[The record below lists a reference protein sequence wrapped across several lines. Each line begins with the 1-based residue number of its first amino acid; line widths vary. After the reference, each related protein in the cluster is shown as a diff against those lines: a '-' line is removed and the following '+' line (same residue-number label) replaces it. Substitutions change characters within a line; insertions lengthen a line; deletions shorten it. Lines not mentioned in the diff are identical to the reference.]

1 MVIHAKLFLLFC
13 AVKYVKFGMGQLQLH
28 KIHWYIPSKKLIEFA
43 ALLIYYKQ
51 YKYPEFRNQR
61 FFFQPS
67 QILLR
72 PATPL
77 PYRGWAPP
85 RTEMLTII
93 VYFASPAAVRTT
105 ERTTAADPKRIPQT
119 PQTRLTLKTR
129 ELKRNRMRR
138 CPPVRVS
145 AVRWWT

>member
-43 ALLIYYKQ
+43 TLFIYYKQ

-72 PATPL
+72 PAAPL
-77 PYRGWAPP
+77 PYRVRAPA
-85 RTEMLTII
+85 RTEASFCHCHREMLHVSGFGVGLFIPCRI
-93 VYFASPAAVRTT
+93 RLSRQAVRFRRRNIKAKG
-105 ERTTAADPKRIPQT
+105 EEPQ
-119 PQTRLTLKTR
+119 
-129 ELKRNRMRR
+129 
-138 CPPVRVS
+138 
-145 AVRWWT
+145 

>member
-1 MVIHAKLFLLFC
+1 MVMHAELFPTSR
-13 AVKYVKFGMGQLQLH
+13 AVKHMKNGMGQLQLH

-72 PATPL
+72 PAEPL

-85 RTEMLTII
+85 RTEASFCHCHREMLHVI
-93 VYFASPAAVRTT
+93 SPAS
-105 ERTTAADPKRIPQT
+105 
-119 PQTRLTLKTR
+119 
-129 ELKRNRMRR
+129 
-138 CPPVRVS
+138 VRVFLFLVEFACPGKRS
-145 AVRWWT
+145 GSGDEI

>member
-1 MVIHAKLFLLFC
+1 MVIHTKLFLPLC
-13 AVKYVKFGMGQLQLH
+13 AVRHVKFSMGQPQLH
-28 KIHWYIPSKKLIEFA
+28 KIAWYIPSKKLIEFA

-85 RTEMLTII
+85 RTEASFCHCHREMLHVI
-93 VYFASPAAVRTT
+93 SPAS
-105 ERTTAADPKRIPQT
+105 
-119 PQTRLTLKTR
+119 
-129 ELKRNRMRR
+129 
-138 CPPVRVS
+138 VRVFYS
-145 AVRWWT
+145 LSNSTAPGRGPVPATKYES

>member
-72 PATPL
+72 PAAPL
-77 PYRGWAPP
+77 PYRIRAPT
-85 RTEMLTII
+85 RTEASFCHCHREMLHVI
-93 VYFASPAAVRTT
+93 SPAS
-105 ERTTAADPKRIPQT
+105 
-119 PQTRLTLKTR
+119 
-129 ELKRNRMRR
+129 
-138 CPPVRVS
+138 VRVFLFLVEFACPGQQS
-145 AVRWWT
+145 GSGDEI

>member
-1 MVIHAKLFLLFC
+1 MVIHTKLFLLFG

-43 ALLIYYKQ
+43 TLLIYYKQ

-72 PATPL
+72 PAAPL
-77 PYRGWAPP
+77 PYRVRAPA
-85 RTEMLTII
+85 RTEASFCHCHREMLHVI
-93 VYFASPAAVRTT
+93 SPAS
-105 ERTTAADPKRIPQT
+105 
-119 PQTRLTLKTR
+119 
-129 ELKRNRMRR
+129 
-138 CPPVRVS
+138 VRVFLFLVEFACPGKRS
-145 AVRWWT
+145 GSGDEI